1 VNPRRA
7 VAFPRT
13 LRPTVLHGAATALA
27 VLFIGATSAACVEVR
42 ASDDVAFDGTGVAFV
57 SARNDSGDV
66 RISGRNSTAIDV
78 TATVWGKGSKEPRAQ
93 ERQDTVD
100 WSAQV
105 EGDTLVLDGV
115 AIENRS
121 GVDFAV
127 LAPTVLDLDLIA
139 DSGTVRID
147 DIEGIHTITAT
158 NVTGST
164 VGDLDVYGSSSVDLD
179 FVPYVETDTYIE
191 SGGSVTLAIPYG
203 LDYDLTIR
211 NDPSDSMDIAELG
224 WDELVLGEGFVN
236 GIRGR
241 GHIEIDIRA
250 NGSVRIVELR

>member
-1 VNPRRA
+1 MNPRRA

-105 EGDTLVLDGV
+105 EVLPLVRWWHMYSTLRKSTL
-115 AIENRS
+115 S
-121 GVDFAV
+121 
-127 LAPTVLDLDLIA
+127 
-139 DSGTVRID
+139 
-147 DIEGIHTITAT
+147 
-158 NVTGST
+158 ST
-164 VGDLDVYGSSSVDLD
+164 VFSLKGS
-179 FVPYVETDTYIE
+179 
-191 SGGSVTLAIPYG
+191 
-203 LDYDLTIR
+203 
-211 NDPSDSMDIAELG
+211 
-224 WDELVLGEGFVN
+224 
-236 GIRGR
+236 
-241 GHIEIDIRA
+241 
-250 NGSVRIVELR
+250 